1 MEEKQNKKY
10 ISQNVYG
17 WGSNNLG
24 QLGMTSFGGG
34 GNHIPQP
41 KLIMIPQLSKD

>member
-1 MEEKQNKKY
+1 MIDNFGIDDGYQLQKVLHEMEEKQNKKY

-24 QLGMTSFGGG
+24 
-34 GNHIPQP
+34 
-41 KLIMIPQLSKD
+41 